1 MKIVIVIPA
10 YNEEKTIGK
19 LIDQLK
25 NQGYRRIIVVDDG
38 SEDRTYKIASSK
50 NAEVFRHIFNR
61 GLGGALRTGFAAA
74 LKNGA
79 DLIVTMDADLQHSVS
94 DIPKLV
100 SPVINKEAD
109 VVIGSRMLD
118 FRDMPLSRRLANKI
132 ANFFTWLFFGLKV
145 TDSQSGF
152 RCFSKKALAKMDLTS
167 NKMEISSEIIQE
179 IKRNN
184 LRLKE
189 IPIKSIYTSYSLS
202 KGQNLIL
209 GIKTLIKLILLRT
222 K

>member
-1 MKIVIVIPA
+1 VKLVIVIPA

>member
-1 MKIVIVIPA
+1 VKLVIVIPA

-74 LKNGA
+74 LENGA
-79 DLIVTMDADLQHSVS
+79 DIIVTMDADLQHSAS

-100 SPVINKEAD
+100 NPVINKEAD
-109 VVIGSRMLD
+109 VVIGSRRLD
-118 FRDMPLSRRLANKI
+118 FRRMPNSRRIANRLANL
-132 ANFFTWLFFGLKV
+132 FTWLFFGLKV

-152 RCFSKKALAKMDLTS
+152 RCFTRKALRKINLTS
-167 NKMEISSEIIQE
+167 SKMEVSSEIIQE
-179 IKRNN
+179 IKRNK
-184 LRLKE
+184 LKFKE
-189 IPIKSIYTSYSLS
+189 VPIKSIYTSYSLS
-202 KGQNLIL
+202 KGQNFFL
-209 GIKTLIKLILLRT
+209 GIKTLIKLVLLRT

>member
-1 MKIVIVIPA
+1 MKLVIVIPA